1 MVSVCLTLGL
11 PGGLVGKK
19 PPAMQDMQE
28 MWVPSLGQ
36 EDPLEKGMATYSSIL
51 VWGSPMDRG
60 AWRAMVHRVA
70 KSWTLLKWLS
80 KHACTCIGWWP
91 RAGSPLKATS
101 SCHLFSLIP
110 RWSMWCVYPLHLY
123 ALSLVSQPAMPWK
136 ELSTIYNRKMQHH
149 HLLSSIYWGMSRQDI
164 VFYTHYVI

>member
-19 PPAMQDMQE
+19 PPARQDMQE

-70 KSWTLLKWLS
+70 KGQT
-80 KHACTCIGWWP
+80 
-91 RAGSPLKATS
+91 
-101 SCHLFSLIP
+101 
-110 RWSMWCVYPLHLY
+110 
-123 ALSLVSQPAMPWK
+123 
-136 ELSTIYNRKMQHH
+136 
-149 HLLSSIYWGMSRQDI
+149 
-164 VFYTHYVI
+164 